1 MDFDERHGAAPFVSN
16 PIIFEPAIVSSKK
29 GDYFRVNRTVTV
41 KMTPR
46 GRPLMIIGS

>member
-1 MDFDERHGAAPFVSN
+1 MIALIRNENETARLLFRTGERTECVSAIYDFSLNV
-16 PIIFEPAIVSSKK
+16 
-29 GDYFRVNRTVTV
+29 TVTV